1 MKTIFFISSIGFPT
15 KINKNIGIFTL
26 EQAMAAG
33 KDNRSILIDFATNKT
48 SKIYTDKID
57 GLIIYRI

>member
-1 MKTIFFISSIGFPT
+1 MKNIFFISSIGFPS
-15 KINKNIGIFTL
+15 KINKNVGIFTL
-26 EQAMAAG
+26 EQAKAAG

>member
-1 MKTIFFISSIGFPT
+1 MKTILFISSIGFPT